1 MAKARDWE
9 NRIGRRVRL
18 RDLHVL
24 FAVVQHG
31 SMAKAAGP
39 LGLTQSAVSQSV
51 AALEDALG
59 VRLLERARRGVAPT
73 IYGSAL
79 LRRGRAAFDEL
90 REGVKEIEFLADPTV
105 GEIRIGCLESIA
117 AGILPSVI
125 HRFSQKHPRVVLR
138 VQLLAGMP
146 ALMALRERSLDL
158 AVLRWAKPLADAH
171 VMDDFDL
178 ENLFNDQLVVA
189 AGRQTKWAHRRKL
202 ELSELSGESWILM
215 PPETWNYMQLSEAFS
230 SRGLPMPRIVLETQS
245 TLLRVNLLATGPYIA
260 TFPRSVLNL
269 YADRFEL
276 KALPIDRLVR
286 PWPVMMVTL
295 KNRILNPVVE
305 RFIEHLRTFQGTRGG
320 QPAPQIEV
328 RSPTILSG

>member
-1 MAKARDWE
+1 MPKARDWE

-51 AALEDALG
+51 AALEHALG

-73 IYGSAL
+73 MYGDAL

-117 AGILPSVI
+117 AGILPSVV
-125 HRFSQKHPRVVLR
+125 HEFSKMHPRVVLR
-138 VQLLAGMP
+138 VQLLAGAP
-146 ALMALRERSLDL
+146 ALMALRDRTIDL
-158 AVLRWAKPLADAH
+158 AVLRWAGLLADARLT
-171 VMDDFDL
+171 DDFNL
-178 ENLFNDQLVVA
+178 ENLFDDELVVA
-189 AGRQTKWAHRRKL
+189 AGRHTKWARRRKL
-202 ELSELSGESWILM
+202 DLAELGGESWILM
-215 PPETWNYMQLSEAFS
+215 PPLTWNYMQLSEAFR
-230 SRGLPMPRIVLETQS
+230 SRGLDMPRIILETQS

-276 KALPIDRLVR
+276 KALPIDWPVQ
-286 PWPVMMVTL
+286 PWPVVMVTL
-295 KNRILNPVVE
+295 KNRILSPVVE
-305 RFIEHLRTFQGTRGG
+305 RFMGHLRVFQR
-320 QPAPQIEV
+320 PQRV
-328 RSPTILSG
+328 ARLRA